1 MKSMACGIWCRSRK
15 NRGGWDPFKSTI
27 SIESWGF
34 WIFGN
39 RLVARERTQAYDMY
53 DSNFATKKLHHHVST
68 ATMPQCHNDFKN
80 SGVQVMKGGCVL
92 AGIEEIPSSKRLH
105 PGPSSY
111 VRSPLCDAGN
121 RPRMALL
128 NPAYP
133 TSTCWNISCQI
144 KAVEAEFASGPT
156 DYREWFTSARV
167 GKLAI
172 PPSVPEW
179 KGLGRTRQTTRIW
192 WGSI

>member
-39 RLVARERTQAYDMY
+39 PLVARERTQAYDMY
-53 DSNFATKKLHHHVST
+53 DSNFSTKKLQYHVT
-68 ATMPQCHNDFKN
+68 VLPQCHNATMTSKIPGYRWLRFGWN
-80 SGVQVMKGGCVL
+80 C
-92 AGIEEIPSSKRLH
+92 EEIPSSKRLH

-144 KAVEAEFASGPT
+144 KSVEAEFASGPT

-192 WGSI
+192 WRSI